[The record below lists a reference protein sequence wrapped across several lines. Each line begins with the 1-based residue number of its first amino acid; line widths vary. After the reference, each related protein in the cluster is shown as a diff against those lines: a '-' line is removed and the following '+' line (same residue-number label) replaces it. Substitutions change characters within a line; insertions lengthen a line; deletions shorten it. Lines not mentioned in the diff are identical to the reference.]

1 MNMPY
6 PAPEGGDA
14 AFRLRSLNGIRQRR
28 RERGSAARGIPS
40 DSLAQYLNYMGRF
53 GLLTPAQEIALAQ
66 QIETAGATVARIHA
80 LAAPNAADQMT
91 LHRALRSQLEAK
103 EAFVT
108 ANLRLVVINARRHPQ
123 TSGMSMLDLIQEGNL
138 GLIRAVEKFDWRRG
152 FKFSTYATWW
162 IRQAISRAIADK
174 ARVVRIPV
182 HIHETV
188 RVVRGA
194 EAHLKAVLGREP
206 QPAEIAEATG
216 LTLDRV
222 ELALGVTNP
231 VSLEQ
236 PVGEDGAAAG
246 RLHRRRRCPRSRP
259 TGRRRRNRPQAA
271 RAHRRAPRSRAP
283 HPATALRVPGR
294 HAAHTGRDR
303 AGVRPD
309 PRADPSTGDAG
320 AIPAPAPCLRAARRR
335 AELTHGRQPPFRV
348 RPLGGPTAPGP
359 PVPTGW
365 VRQLLAGA
373 QKALPTGTTTLP
385 AMRLM
390 RTAATP

>member
-14 AFRLRSLNGIRQRR
+14 AFGLRSLNGMRQRR
-28 RERGSAARGIPS
+28 RDKGSAARGIPS
-40 DSLAQYLNYMGRF
+40 DSLAHYLNCMGRF

-66 QIETAGATVARIHA
+66 QIENAGATVARIHA

-174 ARVVRIPV
+174 ARVVRVPV

-236 PVGEDGAAAG
+236 PVGEDGAALGDFIEDADAPDPAQLAADAG
-246 RLHRRRRCPRSRP
+246 TARRLHGLIAELPARERRILQLRYGFLDGTPRTLGEIGQEFALTRERIRQLEALALSRL
-259 TGRRRRNRPQAA
+259 R
-271 RAHRRAPRSRAP
+271 
-283 HPATALRVPGR
+283 HPAFGLREE
-294 HAAHTGRDR
+294 
-303 AGVRPD
+303 
-309 PRADPSTGDAG
+309 
-320 AIPAPAPCLRAARRR
+320 
-335 AELTHGRQPPFRV
+335 ELS
-348 RPLGGPTAPGP
+348 
-359 PVPTGW
+359 
-365 VRQLLAGA
+365 
-373 QKALPTGTTTLP
+373 
-385 AMRLM
+385 
-390 RTAATP
+390 